1 MPYKDIDS
9 QCIVNQINAITS
21 EGVALEHFQL
31 YKKQKLEDGVMITY
45 RWKFLVRQ
53 ILVTDL
59 VDLRVENRHDLFR
72 THHIYLETQIC
83 YLVKIRA
90 TNRCLDER

>member
-21 EGVALEHFQL
+21 EGVALEHFQ
-31 YKKQKLEDGVMITY
+31 

-72 THHIYLETQIC
+72 THHIHLETQIC
-83 YLVKIRA
+83 HLVKIRA